1 MLVYLS
7 FMWYELK
14 GSWFWYTR
22 SYMSEGVYGL
32 ICVKDAK
39 DYVSEGVYGLI
50 CVKDAKD
57 YGV

>member
-1 MLVYLS
+1 
-7 FMWYELK
+7 
-14 GSWFWYTR
+14 
-22 SYMSEGVYGL
+22 MSEGVYGL

-39 DYVSEGVYGLI
+39 DYVSEGLYGLI